1 MTHEQLQAIY
11 EKMKTAL
18 ADSAS
23 RVNEKSK
30 VLTRKVGLLKFH
42 ENLKDFNKY
51 ICSPYIHHNHTS
63 NIIPV
68 LRAYIIKRS
77 DVDTSYSEDY
87 LSELTKHIET
97 HNKMLKVRV
106 ALKHQTVNV
115 FESNLVMKKYETFF
129 VDDAGKKRENLDLME
144 VALNAQIEEKNGG
157 KPAIK
162 SITLFQY
169 SRSKDNPS
177 IKSIFKASYKD
188 LIFNNYGLQIDWTN
202 GEKEKVDMYK
212 DSTYYKNLESGVDGK
227 LGTHTIYKGGYVDNS
242 PKITKDDIVN
252 QIINDKEKPNE

>member
-11 EKMKTAL
+11 EKMKAAL
-18 ADSAS
+18 ADSAA
-23 RVNEKSK
+23 RVHDKSK
-30 VLTRKVGLLKFH
+30 VLTKKVGLLKFH
-42 ENLKDFNKY
+42 ENLLDFNKY
-51 ICSPYIHHNHTS
+51 LCSPSIHHNHTA

-77 DVDTSYSEDY
+77 DVDNAYSEDY

-115 FESNLVMKKYETFF
+115 FESNLIMKKYETFF

-162 SITLFQY
+162 SITFFQY
-169 SRSKDNPS
+169 SRSKDKPS
-177 IKSIFKASYKD
+177 IKSIFKATYKD

-227 LGTHTIYKGGYVDNS
+227 LGTHTIYKGGYVDNT

-252 QIINDKEKPNE
+252 NIINDKEKPNE